1 MGVRSELFDDDY
13 LYFYSDVLGPQR
25 SDADAALISELLSL
39 RPGMRLLDAPC
50 GEGRISGRLAA
61 LGCEVVGIDASER
74 FLAIARHRHPG
85 VTFECRDIRELGY
98 EGEFDAAV
106 NWFTSFGYFDPPT
119 NDDVLAA
126 LARGLRPGGRLLLEL
141 HNPWRLLRLLAVAGG
156 TAGIVVNRDA
166 NVIADRISYDEATR
180 RSLTVALH
188 RSDGRVREL
197 EFSLEQVPAP
207 ELVRRLRRAGF
218 EHVDL
223 RGDGGATFDPDSR
236 RLIAIAQRPGPGV
249 APERPVV
256 SLREVDAAN
265 VRAVCELELAPGQ
278 STYVAPAAYTLAEA
292 QHDERAWVRVIYA
305 GGEVVGLL
313 ALIADTDP
321 PSYWLARLLVGA
333 QHQHRGF
340 GRAAIALLVEH
351 VRSLPGARELETSCV
366 PGLATPKGFY
376 IGLGFEP
383 TGEVRG
389 GEELLT
395 LKL

>member
-1 MGVRSELFDDDY
+1 MGVPSELFDDDY
-13 LYFYSDVLGPQR
+13 LYFYGDVLGPQR

-39 RPGMRLLDAPC
+39 RTGMRVLDAPC
-50 GEGRISGRLAA
+50 GEGRISGRLAGR
-61 LGCEVVGIDASER
+61 GCEVVGIDASER
-74 FLAIARHRHPG
+74 FLAIARDRYPG
-85 VTFECRDIRELGY
+85 VTFEHRDIR
-98 EGEFDAAV
+98 D
-106 NWFTSFGYFDPPT
+106 
-119 NDDVLAA
+119 
-126 LARGLRPGGRLLLEL
+126 
-141 HNPWRLLRLLAVAGG
+141 
-156 TAGIVVNRDA
+156 RDA
-166 NVIADRISYDEATR
+166 NVIADRVSYDAATR
-180 RSLTVALH
+180 RSRTERFMV
-188 RSDGRVREL
+188 RDGRVRKL

-265 VRAVCELELAPGQ
+265 VRAVCDLELAPGQ
-278 STYVAPAAYTLAEA
+278 RTYVAPAAYTLAEA
-292 QHDERAWVRVIYA
+292 QHDERARLRVIYA
-305 GGEVVGLL
+305 GDEVVGLL

-340 GRAAIALLVEH
+340 GRAAIALLIDH
-351 VRSLPGARELETSCV
+351 VRSLPGAHNLETSCA
-366 PGLATPKGFY
+366 PGPATPKGFY
-376 IGLGFEP
+376 TGLGFEP

-389 GEELLT
+389 GEELLR